1 MFSELRRY
9 FNYRVRYTFDSICEV
24 IYSMIFITGI
34 IIIFNSDKPINLLYF
49 FIYYSITNVILL
61 ANEELEFEIR
71 TNQYTNIKT
80 TKRTP
85 MMIYIARSTT
95 YFIWSTLIFLIS
107 IILSH
112 MFFNGKFLMP
122 SFHLVDLV
130 LMSILNY
137 AVFFVLYTMAIKLTE
152 RFKRVSVL
160 LNLFNT
166 IMLFYSGL
174 VFPAPFVSYADVLD
188 IFLSK
193 K

>member
-1 MFSELRRY
+1 
-9 FNYRVRYTFDSICEV
+9 
-24 IYSMIFITGI
+24 
-34 IIIFNSDKPINLLYF
+34 
-49 FIYYSITNVILL
+49 
-61 ANEELEFEIR
+61 
-71 TNQYTNIKT
+71 
-80 TKRTP
+80 
-85 MMIYIARSTT
+85 
-95 YFIWSTLIFLIS
+95 
-107 IILSH
+107 
-112 MFFNGKFLMP
+112 MP
-122 SFHLVDLV
+122 SLHLVDLI

-188 IFLSK
+188 MFLNK

>member
-1 MFSELRRY
+1 M
-9 FNYRVRYTFDSICEV
+9 
-24 IYSMIFITGI
+24 
-34 IIIFNSDKPINLLYF
+34 
-49 FIYYSITNVILL
+49 L

-80 TKRTP
+80 TRRTP

-122 SFHLVDLV
+122 SLHLVDLV